1 MFQDMKMST
10 TEGRGLSSTILSV
23 KIICD
28 LYMHG
33 WKKRTHSE
41 GLLFLLLL
49 LLMVPLVVIVK
60 YLYTLKL
67 LCTVDQ

>member
-41 GLLFLLLL
+41 GLLFLRLLL
-49 LLMVPLVVIVK
+49 LLIVK

>member
-1 MFQDMKMST
+1 
-10 TEGRGLSSTILSV
+10 
-23 KIICD
+23 
-28 LYMHG
+28 MHG
-33 WKKRTHSE
+33 WKKRKHSE
-41 GLLFLLLL
+41 GLLFLRLLLL